1 MTDPYPDSEILRLWA
16 LSPII
21 SVNYVDLN
29 FPGFGYT
36 NTHHDVQPINPCH
49 NFYLVPTSSSP
60 SAGSSPVLHPLGSTG
75 SSTAPVPQD
84 LVSVS
89 PYTSWTH
96 LDPGSV
102 FDSHSRLRIV
112 SSKSSPFPANSATRL
127 TDSLHLAGRGLVGK
141 FGGCITTFCN
151 PMEWTMGPLHSQV
164 SDALLKADREDQVYL
179 SIGIHP
185 YFADQFSPSGLA
197 QLERLL
203 RGGTHSLKSVVAL
216 GQCGL
221 DYSVTNKVARSY
233 QRRVFFD
240 QLVLGLKYN
249 LPLVLYIRDAE
260 EDGYQILEAA
270 GVPTNYQLHR
280 HNFTGSWSTAC
291 AWLSRYPSSKIGV
304 SGSITFNDSSP
315 LQHTVRQIPLY
326 RLLLATDAP
335 YFLPV
340 GVHKHLYKFSLSQPG
355 HLIRV
360 ATKVAQLKNISVQDV
375 LASNWRNVTEIYGIV
390 FHTCACM

>member
-1 MTDPYPDSEILRLWA
+1 M
-16 LSPII
+16 
-21 SVNYVDLN
+21 
-29 FPGFGYT
+29 
-36 NTHHDVQPINPCH
+36 
-49 NFYLVPTSSSP
+49 
-60 SAGSSPVLHPLGSTG
+60 
-75 SSTAPVPQD
+75 
-84 LVSVS
+84 
-89 PYTSWTH
+89 
-96 LDPGSV
+96 
-102 FDSHSRLRIV
+102 
-112 SSKSSPFPANSATRL
+112 
-127 TDSLHLAGRGLVGK
+127 
-141 FGGCITTFCN
+141 
-151 PMEWTMGPLHSQV
+151 
-164 SDALLKADREDQVYL
+164 
-179 SIGIHP
+179 
-185 YFADQFSPSGLA
+185 
-197 QLERLL
+197 
-203 RGGTHSLKSVVAL
+203 
-216 GQCGL
+216 
-221 DYSVTNKVARSY
+221 ARSY

-304 SGSITFNDSSP
+304 TGSITFNDSSP